1 MKKQV
6 KLYLSHEAVEM
17 VENEKRRTTLPL
29 STIVELLI
37 RQHLT
42 NGGVVPVKEATSS
55 VKDQPAEA
63 EQEQEADHDEGEA
76 SLDEGKGYI
85 PYY

>member
-6 KLYLSHEAVEM
+6 KLYLSKDAVDM
-17 VENEKRRTTLPL
+17 VEREKKRTTLPL

-42 NGGVVPVKEATSS
+42 NGGVVPATIEAP
-55 VKDQPAEA
+55 VEQQDQTKQDQNHGSEA
-63 EQEQEADHDEGEA
+63 EDEAL
-76 SLDEGKGYI
+76 LDEGKGYT